1 MPTSAPAS
9 LNVLDIA
16 NEALESHYNELAGIG
31 DDDDDEDEEEEEE
44 GHPAA
49 AAAADDSSTTDS
61 VRDIKRELAATSSE
75 DEDAFLHIA
84 SVKSLRSGKGSS
96 AATMASEKNLAQVKK
111 EASVGAFEEESSSAS
126 LFKCDICCLI
136 IPTDEAADH
145 FLEYHV
151 D

>member
-1 MPTSAPAS
+1 MFPGRSISEATSEQAPVPTAS

-31 DDDDDEDEEEEEE
+31 DDEDEEED
-44 GHPAA
+44 P
-49 AAAADDSSTTDS
+49 AADDSSTTDS

-75 DEDAFLHIA
+75 DEDAFMQIA
-84 SVKSLRSGKGSS
+84 SVKSLGKG
-96 AATMASEKNLAQVKK
+96 AATVASEKNLAQVKK
-111 EASVGAFEEESSSAS
+111 EASVSGIEEESSLAS

>member
-1 MPTSAPAS
+1 MGAP
-9 LNVLDIA
+9 
-16 NEALESHYNELAGIG
+16 
-31 DDDDDEDEEEEEE
+31 
-44 GHPAA
+44 
-49 AAAADDSSTTDS
+49 DDSSTTDS

-75 DEDAFLHIA
+75 DEDAFLQIA
-84 SVKSLRSGKGSS
+84 SVKSLRSVGKSSS
-96 AATMASEKNLAQVKK
+96 AATVASEKNLAQVKK
-111 EASVGAFEEESSSAS
+111 EASVSGIEEESSSAS